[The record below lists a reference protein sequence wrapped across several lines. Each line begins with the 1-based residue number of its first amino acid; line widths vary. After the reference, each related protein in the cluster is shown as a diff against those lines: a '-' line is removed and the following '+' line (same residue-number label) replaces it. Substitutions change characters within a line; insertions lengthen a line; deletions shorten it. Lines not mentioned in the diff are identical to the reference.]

1 MTVCTFTTQI
11 VLASHPTKREF
22 TYPPIIRRNSINT
35 SIDPF
40 LTATGHGFKQS
51 MQQIGQFT
59 KAHHLPAES
68 RTTPIPPS
76 QLEVSA

>member
-22 TYPPIIRRNSINT
+22 TYPPIIRRNSINA

-40 LTATGHGFKQS
+40 LTAARPWIQTVNATDWAIYQS
-51 MQQIGQFT
+51 
-59 KAHHLPAES
+59 
-68 RTTPIPPS
+68 PS
-76 QLEVSA
+76 LAG